1 MTGTPTAAV
10 GAALLVFLW
19 VGLRARTAD
28 TTLDAYLTARGS
40 QSALTLGLS
49 FLASGLGAWILFVP
63 PEIGAFVGPV
73 ALTGST
79 PSGQPCRFW
88 CWHGVARPSGA
99 CCRRDAA

>member
-28 TTLDAYLTARGS
+28 TTLDAYLTVRGS

-73 ALTGST
+73 TLAGYAIGA
-79 PSGQPCRFW
+79 PRRFW